1 MHVRWT
7 ISRQLIAFMAC
18 SALLVIAIGSA
29 GLYSAWRMSGSLA
42 EASLS
47 TSAIRAQLEADM
59 MHDAM
64 RGDFYRALA
73 RGGTDTAVA
82 AGVRADL
89 KEHAARFRE
98 QIEALADMPLA
109 AEVATMAT
117 RVRPA
122 IDRYIATTERLVET
136 ALSDPVSG
144 ISSVPDFD
152 AAFAEL
158 ETLMAGLSDAI
169 EATSRSADASARGR
183 FQQVSTV
190 VVAVASIGLM
200 VVGVLGVS
208 TRRRIV
214 GPLRGVNEIVGRI
227 AAGDLST
234 RIEVGRRD
242 EIGDLYAS
250 MDTMQGSLRELIA
263 RVREGIDQVSTASGQ
278 ISGASQ
284 DLSSRTERQ
293 AGGLQ
298 QTTHALAR
306 FGEGIAGSA
315 QAAGEADRLATR
327 ASASAEQGG
336 RSVDRVV
343 ETMREI
349 EASSARIAEIV
360 QTVDAIA
367 FQTNIL
373 ALNAAVEAARAGDQG
388 RGFAVVAAEVRQLAQ
403 RSGTAA
409 REIASLV
416 SESVRTVGAGATLVG
431 EAGATIHEL
440 VASIDSVSRLVREV
454 SAATAEQSKQMASIA
469 ESLTGIDRDT
479 QQNAAMAE
487 QSAGAAESL
496 REQAAKLAGA
506 ARGFRLEPA

>member
-1 MHVRWT
+1 MHARWT
-7 ISRQLIAFMAC
+7 ISKQLIVFMAG
-18 SALLVIAIGSA
+18 SALLVVAIGAA
-29 GLYSAWRMSGSLA
+29 GLHSAWRMSSSLA
-42 EASLS
+42 DASLS

-73 RGGTDTAVA
+73 RGGADAGVA
-82 AGVRADL
+82 AEIRADL
-89 KEHAARFRE
+89 QVHAAKFRE
-98 QIEALADMPLA
+98 QLDELVRMPLA
-109 AEVATMAT
+109 AEVAAMAG

-122 IDRYIATTERLVET
+122 IDRYIATTERLVDT
-136 ALSDPVSG
+136 ALSDPVRALSG
-144 ISSVPDFD
+144 VSDFD
-152 AAFAEL
+152 AAFREL
-158 ETLMAGLSDAI
+158 ETQMEALSDTI
-169 EATSRSADASARGR
+169 EAASKGADAAAQER
-183 FQQVSTV
+183 FRQASTV
-190 VVAVASIGLM
+190 VIVVAVVGLL

-227 AAGDLST
+227 ASGDLSA
-234 RIEVGRRD
+234 RIEAGRRD
-242 EIGDLYAS
+242 EIGELYAS
-250 MDTMQGSLRELIA
+250 IDTMQRSLRELIA

-349 EASSARIAEIV
+349 EASSSRIAEIV

-416 SESVRTVGAGATLVG
+416 TESVRTVGAGATLVG

-454 SAATAEQSKQMASIA
+454 SAATAEQSSQMASIA
-469 ESLTGIDRDT
+469 DSLSGIDRDT